1 VIIFTLMIGT
11 LTPPM
16 GMILFVVS
24 KSHGV
29 EMHRL
34 IRATMPW
41 LIPLVLVLLAMI
53 LYPPIVTALPNFFM
67 S

>member
-1 VIIFTLMIGT
+1 
-11 LTPPM
+11 
-16 GMILFVVS
+16 
-24 KSHGV
+24 
-29 EMHRL
+29 
-34 IRATMPW
+34 MPW